1 MTSEELLN
9 IHKIIR
15 EKKDYHRS
23 CFDSL
28 LRRVIDIRRVLEAH
42 PEGNNKIHRQTS
54 ERQTSEN
61 LNLRTTNVGI
71 I

>member
-1 MTSEELLN
+1 MTEYGRNCQQIISTNVENYQELFFLSDLFVMLT
-9 IHKIIR
+9 
-15 EKKDYHRS
+15 KKRYTDK
-23 CFDSL
+23 
-28 LRRVIDIRRVLEAH
+28 RRNDKRR
-42 PEGNNKIHRQTS
+42 KRQTS